1 MALKLHSHNPM
12 TFTENHHG
20 NKILGELQ
28 KQRMSSRFCDVF
40 IAVNESKYP
49 AHRCVLSACSPYF
62 ASLLIG
68 KKVFCKFIYFFLR
81 LQKLIDETL

>member
-1 MALKLHSHNPM
+1 MALKPRPHNSM

-20 NKILGELQ
+20 NIILDDLQ
-28 KQRMSSRFCDVF
+28 KQRMRSRFCD
-40 IAVNESKYP
+40 IYIDVNGSKYP

-68 KKVFCKFIYFFLR
+68 KKVFFNTNIFYKVT
-81 LQKLIDETL
+81 KID